1 MSRKNSAILIVL
13 IVLVTAA
20 VVSARWFHRR
30 NDPTLQGSGTVEA
43 RYIRV
48 GSKVGGRIDKVL
60 VSEGDSVQPG
70 QVLITFDD
78 KELQAA
84 LGQSRAAWQ
93 KAHAGSR
100 PEDIA
105 QARAAT
111 AEAKAEYEQRKNGY
125 RREDVAAA
133 QADLDRAKAEEGR
146 THNDFDR
153 YDALAKKDL
162 VSRQQRDAAE
172 AAWKA

>member
-1 MSRKNSAILIVL
+1 MNRKGLVILILAIIIVAGTVL
-13 IVLVTAA
+13 TAG
-20 VVSARWFHRR
+20 WFERR
-30 NDPTLQGSGTVEA
+30 RDAATLQGSGTVEA

-60 VSEGDSVQPG
+60 VREGDSVQPG

-78 KELQAA
+78 KELQAT

-93 KAHAGSR
+93 KAHTGSR

-111 AEAKAEYEQRKNGY
+111 ASNSLKCGPR
-125 RREDVAAA
+125 
-133 QADLDRAKAEEGR
+133 
-146 THNDFDR
+146 
-153 YDALAKKDL
+153 
-162 VSRQQRDAAE
+162 
-172 AAWKA
+172 